1 MTPPRKRRDIYL
13 DNDESEWFK
22 KFKNEVTKQNEMVL
36 NELRCLDEVCGMI
49 QSLDNTN
56 IPQDYLRNN
65 LPEVTEERLEE
76 LLSLLKKTSLTTCQ
90 SFALTS
96 DESGKSDGE
105 KEWKDL
111 NGDIQMNLLKATLD
125 KTVKDSEELDALY
138 LCRGLWAVEFILQP
152 KWSNMSRNRRNK
164 KIMRESGKST

>member
-1 MTPPRKRRDIYL
+1 MAPPRKRKDIYL
-13 DNDESEWFK
+13 DNDEPEWFK
-22 KFKNEVTKQNEMVL
+22 KFKNEKDKERHNSIMKG
-36 NELRCLDEVCGMI
+36 LDEVCGMI

-111 NGDIQMNLLKATLD
+111 NGDIQMNLLTATLD
-125 KTVKDSEELDALY
+125 KMVEDFQELDALY
-138 LCRGLWAVEFILQP
+138 LCRGLWAVKFILQP